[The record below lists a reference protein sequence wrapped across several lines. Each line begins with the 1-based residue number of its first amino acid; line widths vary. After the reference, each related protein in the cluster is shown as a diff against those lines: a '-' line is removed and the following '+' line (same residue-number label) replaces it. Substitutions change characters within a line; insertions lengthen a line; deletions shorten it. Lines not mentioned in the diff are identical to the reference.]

1 MDTSAA
7 RPIVAPSGGF
17 AQPGPMNTQQILQ
30 PQGWMKPR
38 GFSNGV
44 AAKGTLVFTGG
55 QIGWDS
61 QGRFACL
68 DLAGQVRQTLNNI
81 IDILAVAGAGPE
93 HVVRLTWYITD
104 KREYLARS
112 KEIGIAYR
120 AVMGQHYPAMAVVQ
134 VAELVEDA
142 ARVEIEATAVI
153 PDAD

>member
-1 MDTSAA
+1 M
-7 RPIVAPSGGF
+7 IL
-17 AQPGPMNTQQILQ
+17 QQILQ
-30 PQGWMKPR
+30 PPGWQRPR

-44 AAKGTLVFTGG
+44 SAKGTLVFTGG

-61 QGRFACL
+61 QCCFASL
-68 DLAGQVRQTLNNI
+68 DLAEQVRQTLSNI
-81 IDILAVAGAGPE
+81 LAILAVAGAGPQ

-112 KEIGIAYR
+112 KDIGNAYR
-120 AVMGQHYPAMAVVQ
+120 AVMGNHYPAMAVVQ

-142 ARVEIEATAVI
+142 ARVEIEATAVV